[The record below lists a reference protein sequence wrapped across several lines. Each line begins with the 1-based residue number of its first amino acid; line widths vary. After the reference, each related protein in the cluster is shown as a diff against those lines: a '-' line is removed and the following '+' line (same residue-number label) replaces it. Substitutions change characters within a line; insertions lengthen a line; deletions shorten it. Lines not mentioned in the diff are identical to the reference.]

1 MCAVYQ
7 WKWISAKA
15 LKQDVGVCVMSG
27 EWDHT
32 DVAHRLSDTHPC
44 LIPFSEAKRKMLE
57 LLYAATFHQV
67 NFILLKKKKTPMLFC
82 CPSKQHCSL
91 LNIIITHITP
101 SLELGHI
108 HFLQDNFEEIK
119 VEMFS

>member
-1 MCAVYQ
+1 MLRSTHSQVRVCAVYQ

-67 NFILLKKKKTPMLFC
+67 NFILLKKKKN
-82 CPSKQHCSL
+82 SHAL
-91 LNIIITHITP
+91 LL
-101 SLELGHI
+101 SY
-108 HFLQDNFEEIK
+108 
-119 VEMFS
+119 